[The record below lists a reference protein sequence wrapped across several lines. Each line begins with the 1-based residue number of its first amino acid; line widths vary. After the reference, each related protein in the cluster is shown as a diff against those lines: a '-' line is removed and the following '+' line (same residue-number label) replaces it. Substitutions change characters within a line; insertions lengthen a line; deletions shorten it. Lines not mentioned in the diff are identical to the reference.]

1 MLPPSILSANRRDQ
15 FIPMAEEKEIRALSA
30 PQARSS
36 VPAVPEQYTL
46 YPSSGYPEPE
56 SEEPVVPL
64 SHYLWILRRHKW
76 KLLAFVVFCVASTV
90 VVSSRLTPIYE
101 ATASIDIDRQMPT
114 GVIGQDAARM
124 APNDADQYLA
134 TQVKTIQSDSVLRPV
149 VERFKIA
156 DLERAT
162 LDRKLLPSRVQ
173 NAPVKLKNLKVTRPP
188 NTYLLLISY
197 RSPDPELAAN
207 VANAI
212 AQSYILHTYNIRFTA
227 AAGLSSFMEKQMEE
241 LKAKMERSSAALA
254 QFERDLSVINPEE
267 KTSILSSRLLQLNTE
282 FTTAQGDRVR
292 KQAAF
297 DSVKGGSL
305 EAAQASTQGEQLRKL
320 ADRLDEA
327 REKFSGVK
335 TQYGANHPE
344 YKKLFSQ
351 VTELERQF
359 AALKTN
365 ITQRVGVE
373 FQEAANRENMLKT
386 AVAEIKTEFDR
397 INARSFEYKA
407 LKQEAEADKGF
418 YTELV
423 HKIKEAGINSSFQ
436 NNSIRMSDTARPPLL
451 PVFPDLWLNGIL
463 AFLFASLLGM
473 GAAILADVLD
483 NSVRDPEQIQRGL
496 KTEVLGSLPVV
507 KSWLGRLPLVSNN
520 GNGSKALVKSGRR
533 HSGQDAAF
541 EEAIQTLRDSIL
553 LSDLGRRPR
562 SLLMTSATPREG
574 KTTTA
579 LHLAIAHSSQ
589 NRKTLLIDADLR
601 RPGIH
606 SRLGLSNDRGM
617 STVAHGEVEWRDAI
631 QKVEAWPD
639 LDVLTAG
646 PASRR
651 AADRLGTVL
660 DKLLTEAEKDYDLV
674 IVDAPPLLGFA
685 EPLQMA
691 AVVDGV
697 VVVTL
702 AGQTNRNAVASVL
715 SSLKRLKANVIG
727 VALNEVRE
735 DMSDRYYYYGYYGKY
750 YSKYYK
756 PTKS

>member
-1 MLPPSILSANRRDQ
+1 
-15 FIPMAEEKEIRALSA
+15 MAEEKEIRALPA

-36 VPAVPEQYTL
+36 VPAVPEYYSLQ
-46 YPSSGYPEPE
+46 PSSGYPEPE

-76 KLLAFVVFCVASTV
+76 KLLAFVLFCVASTL

-101 ATASIDIDRQMPT
+101 ATSSIDIDRQMPA

-124 APNDADQYLA
+124 APNDADQFLA

-149 VERFKIA
+149 VERFKLA
-156 DLERAT
+156 APLDETRA
-162 LDRKLLPSRVQ
+162 RKLPLSRVQ
-173 NAPVKLKNLKVTRPP
+173 NAPVKLGGLKVARPP

-197 RSPDPELAAN
+197 RSPDPELAAD

-227 AAGLSSFMEKQMEE
+227 AAGLSSFMEKQLEE

-365 ITQRVGVE
+365 ITQRVSVE

-407 LKQEAEADKGF
+407 VKQEAEADKGF

-436 NNSIRMSDTARPPLL
+436 NNSIRLSDAARPPLL

-520 GNGSKALVKSGRR
+520 GNGTANGNGSQALVKSGRR
-533 HSGQDAAF
+533 QSGQAAAF
-541 EEAIQTLRDSIL
+541 EEAIRTLQI
-553 LSDLGRRPR
+553 GR
-562 SLLMTSATPREG
+562 A
-574 KTTTA
+574 
-579 LHLAIAHSSQ
+579 
-589 NRKTLLIDADLR
+589 
-601 RPGIH
+601 
-606 SRLGLSNDRGM
+606 
-617 STVAHGEVEWRDAI
+617 
-631 QKVEAWPD
+631 
-639 LDVLTAG
+639 
-646 PASRR
+646 
-651 AADRLGTVL
+651 
-660 DKLLTEAEKDYDLV
+660 
-674 IVDAPPLLGFA
+674 
-685 EPLQMA
+685 
-691 AVVDGV
+691 
-697 VVVTL
+697 
-702 AGQTNRNAVASVL
+702 
-715 SSLKRLKANVIG
+715 
-727 VALNEVRE
+727 
-735 DMSDRYYYYGYYGKY
+735 
-750 YSKYYK
+750 
-756 PTKS
+756 